1 MLILALDFVDGADTG
16 RFKAFLLLA
25 MGDLISLFVLTVSS
39 LVLITT
45 ALMTGGV
52 TLIRPTLAFI

>member
-1 MLILALDFVDGADTG
+1 MLTLALDFVDGADAG
-16 RFKAFLLLA
+16 RFKTFLLLA
-25 MGDLISLFVLTVSS
+25 LGDLISLFVLTVLSF
-39 LVLITT
+39 VFITT